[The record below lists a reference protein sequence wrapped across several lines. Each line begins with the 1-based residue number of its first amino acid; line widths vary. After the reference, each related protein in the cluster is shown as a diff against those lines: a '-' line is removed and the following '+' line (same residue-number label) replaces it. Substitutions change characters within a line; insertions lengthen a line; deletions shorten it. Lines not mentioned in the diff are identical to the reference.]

1 LDNLELVFRNRNR
14 VTAEALHG
22 RVEHFGAGEAADQG
36 LVGLFRHFLRDQ
48 KRRTAASIP
57 GFATQRP
64 FGLTYNIGISA
75 IPLMGSVST
84 LSGACTGFASDTYD
98 RYVLGLLDGQERAS
112 VDEQIEQRCPACLQG
127 VQRSMNLWLVFA
139 NSLEQV
145 EPSADFRA
153 RLVRIAELS
162 NRVLTVPKRNR
173 RVREPAILI
182 SSLIVI
188 SIIVGILVAF
198 TWIAGKQSAHSD
210 AQRANAELGQ
220 LQGASAET
228 AVRLKSL
235 VEENA
240 ALKQKLHS
248 SGHSDA
254 TQKRLEEQLSK
265 AQAAILQYQTS
276 ISRDSKQ
283 ATENTTLVTALS
295 NPGVKLLTFRN
306 AEGTSSTAYAFVI
319 ENSKVVFV
327 ASKLQV
333 PSAEHQYQLWLVRK
347 DQPRYVAAGI
357 FSPVADTPVVIT
369 YDEDKDAISSLAGL
383 LVTEEEINGSYSA
396 PSATKVLETPGA
408 ATVAA
413 PTAADTKDTKDNN

>member
-1 LDNLELVFRNRNR
+1 
-14 VTAEALHG
+14 
-22 RVEHFGAGEAADQG
+22 
-36 LVGLFRHFLRDQ
+36 
-48 KRRTAASIP
+48 
-57 GFATQRP
+57 
-64 FGLTYNIGISA
+64 
-75 IPLMGSVST
+75 
-84 LSGACTGFASDTYD
+84 
-98 RYVLGLLDGQERAS
+98 
-112 VDEQIEQRCPACLQG
+112 
-127 VQRSMNLWLVFA
+127 MNLWLVFA

-396 PSATKVLETPGA
+396 PSATKVLDTPGA